1 MGDIQKKHVPLKLRS
16 SNNRPIWMSQ
26 GLLKLI
32 RKKRRTYKRFK
43 KYPTQENENLY
54 NTCEREVRRQT
65 KRAKKKFERNIAKSR
80 NKSEKKFNSYIKS
93 QTKTKS
99 QVGPLKGIV

>member
-1 MGDIQKKHVPLKLRS
+1 
-16 SNNRPIWMSQ
+16 MSQ

-65 KRAKKKFERNIAKSR
+65 KRAKKNLKETLLRVETNLKKS
-80 NKSEKKFNSYIKS
+80 S
-93 QTKTKS
+93 
-99 QVGPLKGIV
+99 IVI